1 MEILSQTFNSGR
13 QGSKQL
19 NIVHTTLYDLIAA
32 INEDVL
38 PKSETT
44 LSYDQELRFVSLEK
58 GVPYDYM
65 VRMSQL
71 ACESCK
77 SY

>member
-38 PKSETT
+38 PKEDWVVTNAVLDLFKT
-44 LSYDQELRFVSLEK
+44 GQAKF
-58 GVPYDYM
+58 
-65 VRMSQL
+65 L
-71 ACESCK
+71 AANYK
-77 SY
+77 NAL